1 MLTSNAV
8 TLTGKDATGIIKI
21 KKKRREDVSAA
32 TDSEQN
38 FQLNKVYNIMEE
50 VELNQCN
57 HISL

>member
-1 MLTSNAV
+1 
-8 TLTGKDATGIIKI
+8 LTGKDATGIIKI